1 RRREYGARIAFVR
14 TNQSANT
21 RGGTSRTRRT
31 ADLRVTASTRIG
43 APPRGKSRPRRAG
56 ALARRGG
63 ALTPLIQKRQRSL
76 LRSSAADGA
85 DESSGAIMGVSQ
97 ARSTFNP
104 RGCLRTP

>member
-1 RRREYGARIAFVR
+1 
-14 TNQSANT
+14 

-63 ALTPLIQKRQRSL
+63 ALTRLIKKTATLATSYQRSTWRGRIFRRDHGREPGGLDVQSAGL
-76 LRSSAADGA
+76 LADPL
-85 DESSGAIMGVSQ
+85 VQ
-97 ARSTFNP
+97 KQK
-104 RGCLRTP
+104 LRMVRR